1 MPLLITDDGDNVVYT
16 SRALHGAAAFVTPE
30 ESRFAKRTVL
40 LAGKRYHFY
49 LDAPYLAAEYGFTI
63 NRTADA
69 LFDLRTISKNKQTV
83 SLNTLT
89 RLFSE
94 EYAKELRMDGVLLSL
109 RHLASEDAVTVPVD
123 SVLLCLTLMVR
134 LCARYGKAVQL
145 SALRDGTS
153 HTLFA
158 DVQKTNECVEDCPFL
173 TTLLTEIAAV
183 SGLAAEATESEYGYT
198 VSLALTPPDVG
209 LMGFKQP
216 VSPSARKKCRAFM
229 ELFL

>member
-1 MPLLITDDGDNVVYT
+1 MPLLITDDQNNVVYT
-16 SRALHGAAAFVTPE
+16 SRALHGAAAFAIPNAN
-30 ESRFAKRTVL
+30 RYAKRTVL
-40 LAGKRYHFY
+40 LAGGRYHFY
-49 LDAPYLAAEYGFTI
+49 LDAPHLAAEYGYPI
-63 NRTADA
+63 DRAADA
-69 LFDLRTISKNKQTV
+69 LFDPKKLSERKQTV
-83 SLNTLT
+83 SLDTLT
-89 RLFSE
+89 RLFAE

-145 SALRDGTS
+145 SALQDGTS

-158 DVQKTNECVEDCPFL
+158 DVQRTNECVEDCPFL
-173 TTLLTEIAAV
+173 TALLAEIAAV

-209 LMGFKQP
+209 LVGFKQP
-216 VSPSARKKCRAFM
+216 ISPSARKKCRAFM